1 MTAGDRPWW
10 RRRWVTV
17 GEIVAVAGLVLA
29 GLGYWDAHRARLNQ
43 ARDEVA
49 AQRQSAARQSLVL
62 TATVQEAGAKLVLSP
77 LRPGQ
82 AVQSQRYIFPRTVL
96 DHAMEVSAA
105 QPQID
110 RVWFEAGL
118 KSALE
123 AAARARGGK
132 PVNGEGVLPVGL
144 ATSYIEDGETRSD
157 ASVYGLGYRLVPGGL
172 FGGRRVVLEGLAV
185 LRRHVAGDLQAAVE
199 AEWRRVSA
207 RPLA

>member
-1 MTAGDRPWW
+1 MTADDRPWW

-29 GLGYWDAHRARLNQ
+29 GLGYWDAHRARLTQ

-49 AQRQSAARQSLVL
+49 AQRRSAARQSLVL

-77 LRPGQ
+77 LRPQQ
-82 AVQSQRYIFPRTVL
+82 AVQSQRYVFPRAVL
-96 DHAMEVSAA
+96 DHAMEVTAA

-110 RVWFEAGL
+110 RAWFEAGL
-118 KSALE
+118 KSSLE
-123 AAARARGGK
+123 AAARVRGGK
-132 PVNGEGVLPVGL
+132 PADGEGVLPVGV

-157 ASVYGLGYRLVPGGL
+157 ASVYGLGFRLVPSGL

-185 LRRHVAGDLQAAVE
+185 LHRHVAGDLQAAVD

-207 RPLA
+207 QPLA